1 MSFKPFFDESSSDEI
16 AGLTMENHVDYVS
29 IYGQGMITKDQQ
41 GLVQALALQKHIN
54 AIVCMLQ
61 DTILPNEIMNKPAVM
76 VDNPFSE

>member
-41 GLVQALALQKHIN
+41 GLVQALALQKQIN
-54 AIVCMLQ
+54 AIVCALQ
-61 DTILPNEIMNKPAVM
+61 NTTLPNEIINKPAII
-76 VDNPFSE
+76 VDNPFSD